1 MSFFWDLFQQSQ
13 IRDLQSDIARARS
26 EAQRHSSAA
35 TSDRELLTPR
45 LDALER
51 RVELLALTTDAMW
64 RLVADRLNLT
74 DKDLSDKVYDVDLSD
89 GELDNRLSTPGRT
102 PATKDP
108 APSATPSD
116 CAKCGRVIP
125 RRASRCI
132 YCGEL
137 K

>member
-13 IRDLQSDIARARS
+13 ISDLQSEIAQTRS
-26 EAQRHSSAA
+26 EARRVA

-108 APSATPSD
+108 SPSATPSD